1 MVERLINRKDAVN
14 EVLSDK
20 KCDML
25 LFVSELQSLEEMVE
39 LLKYFAVQTGN
50 LLVVVI
56 WASCTN
62 GISFICSALVHQQQ

>member
-1 MVERLINRKDAVN
+1 MLSDNATRWNCAYRMVERLINRKDAVN

-50 LLVVVI
+50 LSVVVI
-56 WASCTN
+56 
-62 GISFICSALVHQQQ
+62 